1 MPRTKIG
8 ANPAAHIAANIA
20 YYAQMYG
27 YDGERIAAVLHVS
40 ASTWYHRKSHPE
52 KFTVEELQRLANSFN
67 ISLSDLILRRDNRR
81 DKAK

>member
-27 YDGERIAAVLHVS
+27 YDCERIATALHVS
-40 ASTWYHRKSHPE
+40 KSTWHKRKEHPE
-52 KFTVEELQRLANSFN
+52 KFTIEELQRLASSFN
-67 ISLSDLILRRDNRR
+67 VSLADLILRRD
-81 DKAK
+81 KAK